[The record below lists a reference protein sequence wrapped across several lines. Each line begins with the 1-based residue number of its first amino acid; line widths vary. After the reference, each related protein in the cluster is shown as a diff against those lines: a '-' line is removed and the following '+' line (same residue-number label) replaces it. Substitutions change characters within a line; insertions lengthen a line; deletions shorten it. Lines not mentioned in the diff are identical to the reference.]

1 MGVTA
6 GFLAGD
12 TPAGVSLVLAGP
24 LLMPVTRA
32 IFSELTGSESKNAVQ
47 NAMNYGRGV
56 MKRDFIYFTNIHL
69 QR

>member
-12 TPAGVSLVLAGP
+12 TPAGVSLVLAGNS
-24 LLMPVTRA
+24 PVTRT

-47 NAMNYGRGV
+47 NAMNYGRDV
-56 MKRDFIYFTNIHL
+56 MKRDFTYFTNIHL